1 MQKGIVSAALLAT
14 LALAGQA
21 QAGPVLDKVMA
32 EKVLV
37 EVTDQAYPPFSFIDD
52 SNEVVGFDIDIAKEV
67 AKRLGVELEV
77 ETPAWEI
84 ITAGKWQGR
93 WDICICSMTP
103 TAERAEVLD
112 FVLEY
117 YAQPATIVV
126 NADDNRIA
134 SGKDLTGMKV
144 GAQAGTSYERY
155 LQKDL
160 TIEAPN
166 AQPIEYPFGELTVVP
181 YDSEVTAFQDLALG
195 AGKRIDAI
203 VSGYLTAKAQIDA
216 SGGKFKAVGTP
227 IFQEPIW
234 ISVDKGDPEWE
245 AKIKEIFAAMKA
257 DGTLKAISEKWIGI
271 DVTAGS

>member
-1 MQKGIVSAALLAT
+1 MS
-14 LALAGQA
+14 
-21 QAGPVLDKVMA
+21 

-67 AKRLGVELEV
+67 AKRLGVELKV

-93 WDICICSMTP
+93 WDICVCSMTP

-126 NADDNRIA
+126 NADDNRIS

-166 AQPIEYPFGELTVVP
+166 AQPIEYPFGELSDLP

-195 AGKRIDAI
+195 AGKRLDAI
-203 VSGYLTAKAQIDA
+203 VSGYLTAKTAIDA
-216 SGGKFKAVGTP
+216 WRQSRRSARRSSRSRSGSPSTRATRNGRRRSRRSSP
-227 IFQEPIW
+227 R
-234 ISVDKGDPEWE
+234 
-245 AKIKEIFAAMKA
+245 
-257 DGTLKAISEKWIGI
+257 
-271 DVTAGS
+271 

>member
-1 MQKGIVSAALLAT
+1 MQKGIVSAALLAA

-67 AKRLGVELEV
+67 AKRLDVELKV

-126 NADDNRIA
+126 NADDNRIS

-144 GAQAGTSYERY
+144 GAQAGQRVRDE
-155 LQKDL
+155 
-160 TIEAPN
+160 
-166 AQPIEYPFGELTVVP
+166 VP
-181 YDSEVTAFQDLALG
+181 GVAL
-195 AGKRIDAI
+195 
-203 VSGYLTAKAQIDA
+203 
-216 SGGKFKAVGTP
+216 
-227 IFQEPIW
+227 
-234 ISVDKGDPEWE
+234 
-245 AKIKEIFAAMKA
+245 
-257 DGTLKAISEKWIGI
+257 
-271 DVTAGS
+271 

>member
-1 MQKGIVSAALLAT
+1 M
-14 LALAGQA
+14 
-21 QAGPVLDKVMA
+21 
-32 EKVLV
+32 
-37 EVTDQAYPPFSFIDD
+37 
-52 SNEVVGFDIDIAKEV
+52 
-67 AKRLGVELEV
+67 

-93 WDICICSMTP
+93 WDICVCSMTP

-203 VSGYLTAKAQIDA
+203 VSGYLTAKTAIDA

>member
-1 MQKGIVSAALLAT
+1 M
-14 LALAGQA
+14 
-21 QAGPVLDKVMA
+21 
-32 EKVLV
+32 
-37 EVTDQAYPPFSFIDD
+37 
-52 SNEVVGFDIDIAKEV
+52 
-67 AKRLGVELEV
+67 

-93 WDICICSMTP
+93 WDICVCSMTP

-203 VSGYLTAKAQIDA
+203 VSGYLTAKRRSTPPAA
-216 SGGKFKAVGTP
+216 SSRRWARR
-227 IFQEPIW
+227 
-234 ISVDKGDPEWE
+234 S
-245 AKIKEIFAAMKA
+245 
-257 DGTLKAISEKWIGI
+257 SRSRS
-271 DVTAGS
+271 GSPSTRATRNGRRRSRRSSPR